1 LGSASSVAAV
11 EVVPSVEVIGERA
24 DVIFSS
30 LANDQVVKDI
40 LAKVLAGAASATSR
54 SKKVFVEMSTLYPT
68 VVGTLGK
75 GSNCPVSPEEIKR
88 VIMRC

>member
-1 LGSASSVAAV
+1 LGSSAAAV
-11 EVVPSVEVIGERA
+11 EVVPSVEAIGQRA
-24 DVIFSS
+24 DVIFSC
-30 LANDQVVKDI
+30 LANDQVAKDTWTQI
-40 LAKVLAGAASATSR
+40 RAGAVSATSR
-54 SKKVFVEMSTLYPT
+54 SKKVFVEMSTLYPS